1 MARYWPKFF
10 GLRLRI
16 KERGYYPA
24 ILTGKAWLTED
35 FTLQRKYFALTR
47 IKNIRA
53 KKKKPTVIRAPN
65 KLLRI
70 VYAFSVLTSFYRFL
84 HSNAALSKNY
94 ELLKSAKHK
103 MFSCVE
109 SKWTIPSG
117 QDGAIWLVRVPNENT
132 GFALLCPLALLTI

>member
-24 ILTGKAWLTED
+24 ILTGKAWSTED

-94 ELLKSAKHK
+94 DLLKSAFLAWNQSGQSRAGK
-103 MFSCVE
+103 MG
-109 SKWTIPSG
+109 PSG
-117 QDGAIWLVRVPNENT
+117 SFGYPMRTQDSLYYAHWR
-132 GFALLCPLALLTI
+132 C